1 MQSSSGAPS
10 VALVGAAGVAI
21 GIALASRA
29 SIVAFVRSRL
39 LTLSGS
45 SWATPKVVK
54 VTSPDTVPSAPIDGK
69 LTIIYWDIC
78 GLSQPLRLAL
88 ALGGAGADVV
98 DARIDALDASSPRYK
113 QIWFDAKDRVGKAVT
128 FPNLPYLLDGDV
140 GISQSNT
147 CLKYIGRKYGLMG
160 SGDCETLIDFVL
172 DQATD
177 FDGAITGRCYRDV
190 DSLKAW
196 ILDELPWHLEQW
208 QKLLGSKA
216 FIAGE
221 TCTIADAKLYE
232 TLRKLIRIEADSRVL
247 TSTMAKFPPILAY
260 VARFEAQPRIRAY
273 MESSAYMAAPMNNPH
288 AKMR

>member
-1 MQSSSGAPS
+1 MDKLQRS
-10 VALVGAAGVAI
+10 VAIGAAGVAI
-21 GIALASRA
+21 GVALASRR
-29 SIVAFVRSRL
+29 SIVLAFVRSSRL
-39 LTLSGS
+39 LSSGS
-45 SWATPKVVK
+45 GATPPKVVH
-54 VTSPDTVPSAPIDGK
+54 VTSPDGVPSKPIDDK

-88 ALGGAGADVV
+88 ALAGAGADYV
-98 DARIDALDASSPRYK
+98 DVRIDALDASSPQYK
-113 QIWFDAKDRVGKAVT
+113 QVWFDAKDRVGKAVP

-140 GISQSNT
+140 GLSQSNT

-160 SGDCETLIDFVL
+160 DDDTLTDFVL

-177 FDGAITGRCYRDV
+177 FDGAVTGRCYRDIG
-190 DSLKAW
+190 SLKAW

-208 QKLLGSKA
+208 QTLLGGKA
-216 FIAGE
+216 FLAGE

-232 TLRKLIRIEADSRVL
+232 TLRKLIRIEADERVL
-247 TSTMAKFPPILAY
+247 TSTMAKFPIVLEY
-260 VARFEAQPRIRAY
+260 VARFEAQPRIKAY